1 MQRVNLNEF
10 CKWNLPVDDPNTNVL
25 LEKTK
30 YTRLQDLKRKQVS
43 YFSTKA
49 YVVGTQKNCLNKM
62 VLLST
67 KSIC

>member
-30 YTRLQDLKRKQVS
+30 YTSLHDLKRKKVS

-49 YVVGTQKNCLNKM
+49 HVVGTQKNCLNKM
-62 VLLST
+62 VLLKLHSL
-67 KSIC
+67 